1 MNEKIVITIVGADK
15 VGIVAAVTTK
25 LAQLEINIEDI
36 RQTIMQGCFSMMM
49 LCDISNSK
57 KSFKEAKE
65 EITKAASDFGME
77 TWIQRKEIFDKMHT
91 V

>member
-1 MNEKIVITIVGADK
+1 MKDKIVITIFGADK
-15 VGIVAAVTTK
+15 VGIIAAITTK
-25 LAQLEINIEDI
+25 LALLQINIEDV

-49 LCDISNSK
+49 LCDMSTSK
-57 KSFKEAKE
+57 SSFNEAKE
-65 EITKAASDFGME
+65 EITQVAADLGME

>member
-1 MNEKIVITIVGADK
+1 MSEKIVITIMGADK
-15 VGIVAAVTTK
+15 VGIIAAITTK
-25 LAQLEINIEDI
+25 LALLEINIEDV

-49 LCDISNSK
+49 LCDMSK
-57 KSFKEAKE
+57 SKSSFKEAKE
-65 EITKAASDFGME
+65 QITQVASDLGME

>member
-1 MNEKIVITIVGADK
+1 MSEKIVITIFGADK

-25 LAQLEINIEDI
+25 LSLLKINIEDI

-49 LCDISNSK
+49 LCDISTSEK
-57 KSFKEAKE
+57 TFKEAKE
-65 EITKAASDFGME
+65 EITQVAAQLGME